1 MSDKSFR
8 ETVAEKHIE
17 AESKRT
23 FGVDKNGL
31 HGLRPGVYELPGSI
45 GNPLVKI
52 TASHMPNIAKAMEEG
67 KIKKIAGRLSR
78 RRRTKHKKN
87 RLTRRRK

>member
-17 AESKRT
+17 AESKKT
-23 FGVDKNGL
+23 FHVDDKGL
-31 HGLRPGVYELPGSI
+31 HAERPGVYRLPGSI
-45 GNPLVKI
+45 GEPLVKI